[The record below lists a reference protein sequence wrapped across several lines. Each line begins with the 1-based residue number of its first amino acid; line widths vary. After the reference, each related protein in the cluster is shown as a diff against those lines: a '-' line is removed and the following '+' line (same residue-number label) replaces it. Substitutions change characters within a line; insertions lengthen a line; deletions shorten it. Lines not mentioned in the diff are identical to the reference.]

1 MSDICCDDCG
11 KVLRRSGH
19 KFGEA
24 RPAFISG
31 KAART
36 GKVIERRTRS
46 IRRGS
51 GHGTSER
58 WLGDVVA
65 DDGEAEATDRGN
77 LHVDGSSCDSSTT
90 ITLRH
95 FGAGERAPSTTSIAA
110 IRTLAADVHCRFAPM
125 APDVFQAFGAGAL
138 SSRGWPRARRMRS
151 SDRLLGLAGPELAAC
166 GLRGCEPA
174 LVATVAPDA
183 PTRKRFH

>member
-110 IRTLAADVHCRFAPM
+110 IR
-125 APDVFQAFGAGAL
+125 AFWSSGRPGAGRRGRGRTGPVRREIE
-138 SSRGWPRARRMRS
+138 SSELGGPRVINTIR
-151 SDRLLGLAGPELAAC
+151 
-166 GLRGCEPA
+166 
-174 LVATVAPDA
+174 
-183 PTRKRFH
+183 